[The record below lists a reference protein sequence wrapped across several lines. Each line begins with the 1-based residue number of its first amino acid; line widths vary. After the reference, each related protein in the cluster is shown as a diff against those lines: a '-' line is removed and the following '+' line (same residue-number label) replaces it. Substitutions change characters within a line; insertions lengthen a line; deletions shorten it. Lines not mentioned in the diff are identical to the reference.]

1 MYGALVVYSLWGS
14 EVSHPVERLGLGSIV
29 LSELLWV
36 AVSRVAVSRVAVS
49 TGRRSVVGGG
59 PPLGKAFLPGIPPRL
74 KWFSRRRPDRHT
86 RLWSDGLSEVNPKMG
101 WLLRFR
107 LFMPKHLAGADRGD

>member
-1 MYGALVVYSLWGS
+1 MSGAPVVYSLWES
-14 EVSHPVERLGLGSIV
+14 EVSHPVGRLGLGSIL
-29 LSELLWV
+29 LSELLW
-36 AVSRVAVSRVAVS
+36 VAVS
-49 TGRRSVVGGG
+49 TGRRSVVGGA
-59 PPLGKAFLPGIPPRL
+59 PPLGKPFLPGIPPRL